1 MAWVSA
7 SSSGTFWL
15 WRLGVSTVRSL
26 RAASNWCS
34 GPGVITRFAVAPA
47 NAHDLALVEG
57 LTVATT
63 ECVI

>member
-1 MAWVSA
+1 M
-7 SSSGTFWL
+7 

-47 NAHDLALVEG
+47 NTHDLALIEG
-57 LTVATT
+57 LTVTTT